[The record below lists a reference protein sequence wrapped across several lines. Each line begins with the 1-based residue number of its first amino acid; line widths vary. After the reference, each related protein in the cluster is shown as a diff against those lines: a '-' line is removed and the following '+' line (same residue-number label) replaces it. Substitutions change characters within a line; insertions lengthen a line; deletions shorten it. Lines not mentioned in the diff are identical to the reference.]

1 MSGISA
7 SVLLRSPF
15 LVQDS
20 ARVTTL
26 LREVASGLNETRKGQ
41 HWEFTINNRR
51 GILYVVDTDHPDWD
65 FLGVLIEAGW
75 DFDEEPAA
83 LILSFL
89 TRGDRERE
97 ICEELPRRLAEIL
110 GGIAGPPEC

>member
-26 LREVASGLNETRKGQ
+26 LREVASDLKETRKGRY
-41 HWEFTINNRR
+41 WEFTINNRR
-51 GILYVVDTDHPDWD
+51 GIFYVVDTDHPDWD
-65 FLGVLIEAGW
+65 FLDLLIEAGW

-83 LILSFL
+83 IILSFF
-89 TRGDRERE
+89 TRGDREWE
-97 ICEELPRRLAEIL
+97 ICEELPRRLAEVL
-110 GGIAGPPEC
+110 GGITGPVEC

>member
-1 MSGISA
+1 MLQSRFS
-7 SVLLRSPF
+7 
-15 LVQDS
+15 VQDS
-20 ARVTTL
+20 TQVTAL
-26 LREVASGLNETRKGQ
+26 LREVASGINETRNGR

-51 GILYVVDTDHPDWD
+51 GILYVVDTDHTDWD
-65 FLGVLIEAGW
+65 LLDVLIEAGW

-83 LILSFL
+83 LILLFL

-110 GGIAGPPEC
+110 GGIAGPVEC